1 MKIIKGTIVLTLLLL
16 VTFSLKAQN
25 TAADFTSMNYE
36 VQFIRTGL
44 DGTILFKIFS
54 YGKNEDQAIQNSK
67 SDALKAVMFK
77 GIPGSDLV
85 NPMVRDLSALET
97 HKEFFQTFFQT
108 QQYLQYVSISNDG
121 SIDGEDRLKVGKKYK
136 IGVVVSVQKA
146 QLRKLLEAAG
156 IIKALNAG
164 F

>member
-1 MKIIKGTIVLTLLLL
+1 MKKTKFFLSILIAVI
-16 VTFSLKAQN
+16 FAFQANSQN
-25 TAADFTSMNYE
+25 TSSDFLSTNYE
-36 VQFIRTGL
+36 VQFIRTGV

-54 YGKNEDQAIQNSK
+54 YGRTEDQAIKNAK

-85 NPMVRDLSALET
+85 NPMVRDITVLET
-97 HKEFFQTFFQT
+97 KKDFFNTFFETDQF
-108 QQYLQYVSISNDG
+108 QQYVSISGDG
-121 SIDGEDRLKVGKKYK
+121 TIDGEDRLKVGKKYK
-136 IGVVVSVQKA
+136 IGVVVSVQKNN
-146 QLRKLLEAAG
+146 LRKLLENDG

>member
-1 MKIIKGTIVLTLLLL
+1 MKIIKLISVFIFLILLNFNL
-16 VTFSLKAQN
+16 VAQSTASDFS
-25 TAADFTSMNYE
+25 SMNYE
-36 VQFIRTGL
+36 VQFIATGV

-54 YGKNEDQAIQNSK
+54 YGKNEDQAIQNAK

-85 NPMVRDLSALET
+85 SPMVRDLSAIET
-97 HKEFFQTFFQT
+97 HKDFFQTFFKT
-108 QQYLQYVSISNDG
+108 EQYLQYVSISGDG
-121 SIDGEDRLKVGKKYK
+121 TIDGEDRLKVGKRYK

-146 QLRKLLEAAG
+146 NLRKFLETAG